1 MIKALRFSNAQK
13 VFIIKRGEEGVPA
26 AEINR
31 EAWMSQPKHF
41 NWRRKYA
48 GLMPPEMRPL
58 RELEQKNTVVDQSRD
73 KPPHDIIKRNVSS
86 TPSSQGPC
94 AVTTQLAQMYS
105 TSLRKPCDFKLFRL
119 HLPVAR
125 KSLRRVRAIVLDPF
139 AQHALMDIQ
148 IAGRLRYAE
157 AAFTH
162 LLHRLKLVIA
172 AEFPLLH
179 SIAPVSWQTL

>member
-1 MIKALRFSNAQK
+1 MRRRCSGCGDQPGGLDESTEAFQLAQE
-13 VFIIKRGEEGVPA
+13 IRGADAAGDETAPRTGVEEY
-26 AEINR
+26 R
-31 EAWMSQPKHF
+31 C
-41 NWRRKYA
+41 
-48 GLMPPEMRPL
+48 RPI
-58 RELEQKNTVVDQSRD
+58 SRQA
-73 KPPHDIIKRNVSS
+73 PHDIIKRNVWS
-86 TPSSQGPC
+86 TPSSQGSC
-94 AVTTQLAQMYS
+94 AATTQLAQMYS

-125 KSLRRVRAIVLDPF
+125 KSLRWVRAIVLDPF

-148 IAGRLRYAE
+148 IAGCLRYAE

-172 AEFPLLH
+172 TEFPLLH